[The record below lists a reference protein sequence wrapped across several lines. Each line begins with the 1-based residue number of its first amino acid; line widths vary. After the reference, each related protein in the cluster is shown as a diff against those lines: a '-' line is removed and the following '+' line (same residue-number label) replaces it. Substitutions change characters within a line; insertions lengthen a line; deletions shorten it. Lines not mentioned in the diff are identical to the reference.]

1 MTDKKTQTEI
11 RKELLQAR
19 HRAEEAQ
26 ARNRVKER
34 NARTRRL
41 IQEGAVLESI
51 FPGIPDNGAVADQ
64 TGIVKPFQKNLTLVD
79 TSNFSSRR
87 AHLLTT

>member
-1 MTDKKTQTEI
+1 MLKNLTGNGHRRKEANTTDKKTQTEI

-51 FPGIPDNGAVADQ
+51 FPEFQ
-64 TGIVKPFQKNLTLVD
+64 TMEPSQIRQE
-79 TSNFSSRR
+79 
-87 AHLLTT
+87 LLNRFKRI

>member
-1 MTDKKTQTEI
+1 MTDKKTQTENQKRI
-11 RKELLQAR
+11 ITGKTQSRGSTGTEPCERAKCPDTQADSGGCR
-19 HRAEEAQ
+19 FGEH
-26 ARNRVKER
+26 
-34 NARTRRL
+34 L
-41 IQEGAVLESI
+41 
-51 FPGIPDNGAVADQ
+51 PGIPDNGAVADQ

>member
-41 IQEGAVLESI
+41 NSGGCRFGEHL
-51 FPGIPDNGAVADQ
+51 PGIPDNGAVADQ

>member
-1 MTDKKTQTEI
+1 MTDKKTQTEL

-19 HRAEEAQ
+19 LREEEAQ
-26 ARNRVKER
+26 ARFRVKER

-51 FPGIPDNGAVADQ
+51 FPEFQ
-64 TGIVKPFQKNLTLVD
+64 TMEPSQIRQE
-79 TSNFSSRR
+79 
-87 AHLLTT
+87 LLNRFKRI

>member
-1 MTDKKTQTEI
+1 MADKRIMTPEEKA
-11 RKELLQAR
+11 LLQAR

-51 FPGIPDNGAVADQ
+51 FPEFQ
-64 TGIVKPFQKNLTLVD
+64 TMEPSQIRQEL
-79 TSNFSSRR
+79 SNRFKRI
-87 AHLLTT
+87 

>member
-26 ARNRVKER
+26 GTEPCER
-34 NARTRRL
+34 AKCPDTQADSGGCRFGEHL
-41 IQEGAVLESI
+41 
-51 FPGIPDNGAVADQ
+51 PGIPDNGAVADQ